1 MKLKLFILLL
11 ISNFYVSA
19 QETIIDTLEHYFLHN
34 TYDNY
39 YYPCELNANHNP
51 GFIIDQEQLTECFES
66 FDPSKQIAFRFYF
79 SSGPTSGTRLYM
91 TRKDSSID
99 ILFDFDDSM
108 LLSYKSYQLI
118 GFLPIVEGVEGY
130 KFTYRYHQT
139 NYSELNFREK
149 HYRIY

>member
-11 ISNFYVSA
+11 FSNFYVSA
-19 QETIIDTLEHYFLHN
+19 QETIIDTLEHYLLHN
-34 TYDNY
+34 TYDY

-79 SSGPTSGTRLYM
+79 SSAPTLGTRLYM
-91 TRKDSSID
+91 TRKDSIID
-99 ILFDFDDSM
+99 ILFDFDASM
-108 LLSYKSYQLI
+108 RLSNNSYQLI

-130 KFTYRYHQT
+130 KFTYRYHQPDFP
-139 NYSELNFREK
+139 ELKFREK

>member
-11 ISNFYVSA
+11 FSNFYVSA
-19 QETIIDTLEHYFLHN
+19 QETIIDTLEHYLLY

-79 SSGPTSGTRLYM
+79 SPGPTLGTRLYM
-91 TRKDSSID
+91 TRKDSIID
-99 ILFDFDDSM
+99 ILFDFDASSR
-108 LLSYKSYQLI
+108 LSNDSYQLI

-130 KFTYRYHQT
+130 KFTYREHQPD
-139 NYSELNFREK
+139 YPELKFREK

>member
-11 ISNFYVSA
+11 FSNFYVSA
-19 QETIIDTLEHYFLHN
+19 QGTIIDTLEHYFLHN
-34 TYDNY
+34 TYDN

-91 TRKDSSID
+91 TRKDSIID
-99 ILFDFDDSM
+99 ILFDFDASM
-108 LLSYKSYQLI
+108 RLSNDSYQLI

-130 KFTYRYHQT
+130 KFTYRYHKPDFP
-139 NYSELNFREK
+139 ELKFREK

>member
-11 ISNFYVSA
+11 FSNFYVSA
-19 QETIIDTLEHYFLHN
+19 QETIIDTLEHYLLH

-66 FDPSKQIAFRFYF
+66 FDPSKQIAFKFYF
-79 SSGPTSGTRLYM
+79 SSCPTLGTRLYM
-91 TRKDSSID
+91 TRKDSIID
-99 ILFDFDDSM
+99 ILFDFDASM
-108 LLSYKSYQLI
+108 RLSNDSYQLI

-130 KFTYRYHQT
+130 KFTYRYHQPD
-139 NYSELNFREK
+139 YPELKFREK

>member
-11 ISNFYVSA
+11 FSNFYVSA
-19 QETIIDTLEHYFLHN
+19 QETIIDTLEHYLLY

-79 SSGPTSGTRLYM
+79 SPGPTLGTRLYM
-91 TRKDSSID
+91 TRKDSIID
-99 ILFDFDDSM
+99 ILFDFDASS
-108 LLSYKSYQLI
+108 LLRNDSYQLI

-130 KFTYRYHQT
+130 KFTYREHQPD
-139 NYSELNFREK
+139 YPELKFREK

>member
-11 ISNFYVSA
+11 FSNFYVSA
-19 QETIIDTLEHYFLHN
+19 QETIIDTLEHYLLHN
-34 TYDNY
+34 TYDY

-130 KFTYRYHQT
+130 KFTYRYHQPDFP
-139 NYSELNFREK
+139 ELKFREK

>member
-11 ISNFYVSA
+11 FSNFYVSA
-19 QETIIDTLEHYFLHN
+19 QETIIDTLEHYLLY

-66 FDPSKQIAFRFYF
+66 FDPSKQIAFKFYF
-79 SSGPTSGTRLYM
+79 SSCPTLGKRLYM
-91 TRKDSSID
+91 TRKDSIID
-99 ILFDFDDSM
+99 ILFDFDASS
-108 LLSYKSYQLI
+108 LLRNDSYQLI

-130 KFTYRYHQT
+130 KFTYREHQPD
-139 NYSELNFREK
+139 YPELKFREK